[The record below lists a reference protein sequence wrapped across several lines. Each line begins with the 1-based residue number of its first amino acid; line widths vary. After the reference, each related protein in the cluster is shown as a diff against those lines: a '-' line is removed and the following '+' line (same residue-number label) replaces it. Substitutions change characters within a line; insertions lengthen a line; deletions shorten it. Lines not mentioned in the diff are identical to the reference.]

1 MWIWNVRFEG
11 RIAIFLKQGVVD
23 PPCRQG
29 DFKSLKIHAPGK
41 GGKNT
46 LFLLYIF
53 GRIIPV
59 WVVRVQVAWTDVFG
73 QSREGFC
80 EHLDRKML
88 ISVQNRPDWRWSNQ
102 TSTHEKS
109 VTSGPSRCHAFW
121 GVDVWLDHLQF
132 DQNCTENGIFRFDI
146 LTSTN
151 KKRDTWSY

>member
-1 MWIWNVRFEG
+1 MWIGNVRFEG
-11 RIAIFLKQGVVD
+11 RIAIFLKRGVVD
-23 PPCRQG
+23 PPRQQW

-46 LFLLYIF
+46 LFLLTLF
-53 GRIIPV
+53 DPIISI

-80 EHLDRKML
+80 EHLNRKML

-102 TSTHEKS
+102 TSTKKKRDIWTIK
-109 VTSGPSRCHAFW
+109 VSRFFL
-121 GVDVWLDHLQF
+121 VDVWLDHLQF
-132 DQNCTENGIFRFDI
+132 GQNCTENGIFRFDI
-146 LTSTN
+146 RTSTN

>member
-46 LFLLYIF
+46 LFLLTLF
-53 GRIIPV
+53 DPIISI

-88 ISVQNRPDWRWSNQ
+88 ISVQNRPDWRWSDQ

-109 VTSGPSRCHAFW
+109 VTSKVYTKTRCFCLLFPVHEFLRIWNPTVGVGGQPPPSLKISLFCP
-121 GVDVWLDHLQF
+121 Q
-132 DQNCTENGIFRFDI
+132 I
-146 LTSTN
+146 
-151 KKRDTWSY
+151 